1 MGFKMAS
8 NQPVIVTSDPGM
20 IIVVVI
26 FGMLQN
32 HTREHEYDT
41 QEFYSKIINDTERL
55 DDT

>member
-1 MGFKMAS
+1 MAF

-26 FGMLQN
+26 FGMLQS
-32 HTREHEYDT
+32 HTREHEHDT
-41 QEFYSKIINDTERL
+41 QEFYSKIISDTERL